1 MDPNDP
7 RYPMAFS
14 KSLEWTFTIVCAFS
28 TLGVSLA
35 SSAYA
40 GGTNEV
46 ISSFDVSTEVATLGV
61 SLFVLGFAV
70 GTLIWA
76 PLSELY
82 GRQIVFLVS
91 YLGLAVFCAG
101 ATGGIIADVFAAEDR
116 GLAMNLFAGA
126 PFLGPTL
133 GPIIGGFLGENA
145 GWVWVQGFLATFTG
159 LIWIVEALVIPE
171 TYGPVLLRKRAAKL
185 SNITGKVYVSTFD
198 LESPQITTTEAFATA
213 LGRP

>member
-40 GGTNEV
+40 GGTNAV

-101 ATGGIIADVFAAEDR
+101 ATGSKKYLDVRYSTIFGWLLR
-116 GLAMNLFAGA
+116 LFSISQMQVRVATLILTA
-126 PFLGPTL
+126 SSTTL
-133 GPIIGGFLGENA
+133 GLFKNKPLAF
-145 GWVWVQGFLATFTG
+145 VQANMT
-159 LIWIVEALVIPE
+159 V
-171 TYGPVLLRKRAAKL
+171 
-185 SNITGKVYVSTFD
+185 
-198 LESPQITTTEAFATA
+198 
-213 LGRP
+213 